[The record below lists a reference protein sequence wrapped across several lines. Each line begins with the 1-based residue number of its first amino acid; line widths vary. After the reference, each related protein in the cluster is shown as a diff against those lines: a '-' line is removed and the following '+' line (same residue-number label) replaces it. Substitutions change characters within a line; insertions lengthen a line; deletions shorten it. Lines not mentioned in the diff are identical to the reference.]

1 MPETKEWTLMFYM
14 ASDNPLAISIVSQL
28 KALKDAGFH
37 HKANVI
43 AQFDPFT
50 EGTPT
55 HIFDVNLINKLKQPF
70 SSNIGFD
77 DTDPFVRNLIEDKL
91 WRDEKGEE
99 GEFVRDVLQKV
110 MKQKHKIAYNP
121 PKAPKL
127 NGNSRS
133 NNGNR
138 HYEPDPLTSLQT
150 FLNFCAQR
158 YPARHYM
165 LFILGHGVVV
175 GNDVFL
181 YDEHAE
187 KHSITLNEMGE
198 ALSEFKDKIQEQDA
212 TFELVGF
219 HSCSVSSMEVAYELK
234 NTANYMMASQG
245 PTFVGSWPYRQIL
258 IRVFNELET
267 KGDQPNIPKLVSDIF
282 SYCVSNSA
290 DYLLA
295 GYSYQLT
302 LCDLRQVHKL
312 KGPIEKL
319 STAFVNALS
328 SDDETQRNDA
338 ASTFIILYAH
348 WKAQSFFQEMYTD
361 LNDFCSCILERC
373 QRIREVSRE
382 KLTPRLEAVE
392 SACKE
397 VTIVLEKAKGEN
409 SEQMI
414 VKAEVAGPAYQYSCG
429 LSVFFPWS
437 QPSEDSQILQQYA
450 GYKIHTDFHPELNS
464 MFGLETNQT
473 PSNSWLDFLK
483 LYFRETQRVTKSTEL
498 QWELD
503 AKKKGKVLSEPKTTI
518 DQIEQKLGED
528 IGALIY
534 NGEGPLAGF
543 SLNKT
548 DPTDRT
554 GIGDCDCPSIKNYPR
569 DTRTRRIRQKRAQSV
584 PFPATPL

>member
-1 MPETKEWTLMFYM
+1 MFYM

-37 HKANVI
+37 HQVNVI

-55 HIFDVNLINKLKQPF
+55 HIFDVNLINKLRQPF
-70 SSNIGFD
+70 SSNIGFHDTIGLD
-77 DTDPFVRNLIEDKL
+77 DTDPFERSLVEDKL

-110 MKQKHKIAYNP
+110 MKQKHSLEYNP
-121 PKAPKL
+121 PKAPNL
-127 NGNSRS
+127 NGSRN

-187 KHSITLNEMGE
+187 KNSITLNEMGE
-198 ALSEFKDKIQEQDA
+198 ALAEFKDRIQEQGA

-219 HSCSVSSMEVAYELK
+219 HSCSVASMEVAYELK
-234 NTANYMMASQG
+234 GTANYMMASQG

-258 IRVFNELET
+258 IRIFNELE
-267 KGDQPNIPKLVSDIF
+267 KRGDQPNISKLLSDIF
-282 SYCVSNSA
+282 SYCVNSSA

-302 LCDLRQVHKL
+302 LLDLRKL
-312 KGPIEKL
+312 EKLEAPLEKL
-319 STAFVNALS
+319 SSAFIDALLP
-328 SDDETQRNDA
+328 DEQTQRNDA
-338 ASTFIILYAH
+338 PSLFIILYAH
-348 WKAQSFFQEMYTD
+348 WKAQSFFNEMYTD
-361 LNDFCSCILERC
+361 LSDFCSCIIERC
-373 QRIREVSRE
+373 ERIREVNPNSM
-382 KLTPRLEAVE
+382 TARLEQVYE
-392 SACKE
+392 ACKL
-397 VTIVLEKAKGEN
+397 VKSVLDKSKDEN
-409 SEQMI
+409 GKNLI
-414 VKAEVAGPAYQYSCG
+414 VKSAIAGPAYQYSCG

-437 QPSEDSQILQQYA
+437 RPSEDSQIMQQYA
-450 GYKIHTDFHPELNS
+450 GYKIHQDFHPELNK
-464 MFGLETNQT
+464 MFRQETDQE
-473 PSNSWLDFLK
+473 PRKSWLDFLE

-498 QWELD
+498 QWELE
-503 AKKKGKVLSEPKTTI
+503 AKRRGRPAFEPKLTI
-518 DQIEQKLGED
+518 DQMEKKLHED
-528 IGALIY
+528 IGSLIY

-543 SLNKT
+543 SLNKS

-554 GIGDCDCPSIKNYPR
+554 GIGDCNCPSIKNYPR
-569 DTRTRRIRQKRAQSV
+569 DTRTRRIRQKRAQPV
-584 PFPATPL
+584 PFTATVT